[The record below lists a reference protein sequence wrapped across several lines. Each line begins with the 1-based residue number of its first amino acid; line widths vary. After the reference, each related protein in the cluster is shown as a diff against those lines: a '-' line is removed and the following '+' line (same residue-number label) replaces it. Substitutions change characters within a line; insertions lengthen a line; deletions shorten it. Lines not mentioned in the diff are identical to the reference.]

1 VTELKTQNLDAM
13 LEVDSLKASPVVCDE
28 VDCGDC
34 WIFLVGLTALK
45 ENHAPKCEGLDVL
58 RIELAEL
65 LLKVSFGTPS
75 HEFTF
80 NVGIDLI
87 SDLMVLTPLI

>member
-1 VTELKTQNLDAM
+1 
-13 LEVDSLKASPVVCDE
+13 
-28 VDCGDC
+28 
-34 WIFLVGLTALK
+34 
-45 ENHAPKCEGLDVL
+45 VL

>member
-34 WIFLVGLTALK
+34 
-45 ENHAPKCEGLDVL
+45 
-58 RIELAEL
+58 
-65 LLKVSFGTPS
+65 
-75 HEFTF
+75 
-80 NVGIDLI
+80 
-87 SDLMVLTPLI
+87 